1 MTQGVRAAICGCR
14 NDVVNVV
21 TMSVEATSINRDLD
35 ERSSGGRMANR
46 DFSRRSRGPGDG
58 DRRRC
63 SRRSTNSR
71 RLFDDRRTSSSNGRR
86 RRIRCTWASTSRCR
100 NDVPCV
106 SAVTIQTIAVD
117 RDLDIAP
124 TTSGMTNRDASRIED
139 CRGGRWRRRSSCRSR
154 RRN

>member
-1 MTQGVRAAICGCR
+1 MTQGVRAAICRCR

-35 ERSSGGRMANR
+35 ERSSSGRMTNR
-46 DFSRRSRGPGDG
+46 DFSRRSRGARDS

-106 SAVTIQTIAVD
+106 SAVTIQTTAVD

-124 TTSGMTNRDASRIED
+124 PTSGMTNRDASRIED
-139 CRGGRWRRRSSCRSR
+139 DHGGRWRRRSSCRSR